1 MAQEKRML
9 VDVGMRDLPFPMKV
23 ASKTEPDGQATVANV
38 SVRARII
45 HEFEAT
51 WIDSFIRVLH
61 QHRDRIGTR
70 SLAANISDY
79 QKELRATSVTVDFSY
94 PFFVE
99 KAAPVS
105 GETCLVRYLCTY
117 TAKVSSI
124 MDKPKIVFK
133 MEVPAMTTD
142 PASSPDK
149 PGGLYGQLS
158 VVTLE
163 VESLQEVY
171 PEDLVDLVDRH
182 ALSPVYS
189 FLSSEDQSHIIQ
201 KVHREQKTSVVLTD
215 EIKTELAKDDY
226 VQWFAVR
233 SSNFGMLHSYSTL
246 VATEKGMWVPEVEA
260 GDDSF

>member
-1 MAQEKRML
+1 MPQEKRML

-23 ASKTEPDGQATVANV
+23 ASRVEPDGQSTVANV

-45 HEFEAT
+45 HEFEAN
-51 WIDSFIRVLH
+51 WIDKFIRVLH
-61 QHRDRIGTR
+61 QHQDRIGTR
-70 SLAANISDY
+70 SLSANISDY
-79 QKELRATSVTVDFSY
+79 MKELRATSVTVDFVY

-99 KAAPVS
+99 KTTPVT
-105 GETCLVRYLCTY
+105 GEKCLVRYLCTY

-124 MDKPKIVFK
+124 MDKPKILFK
-133 MEVPAMTTD
+133 MEVPAITTD
-142 PASSPDK
+142 PASSEDT

-171 PEDLVDLVDRH
+171 PEDLVELVDRH
-182 ALSPVYS
+182 AISPIYS
-189 FLSSEDQSHIIQ
+189 FLAPEDQVHIIQ
-201 KVHREQKTSVVLTD
+201 KVHAEKKTSVVLTD

-260 GDDSF
+260 GDDDF